1 MDKLSRVQDTPM
13 GFNIRVW
20 KLLDKA
26 LEYAFMK
33 LTYMK
38 QNLSSFGVVSKE

>member
-13 GFNIRVW
+13 GFNITEYE
-20 KLLDKA
+20 LLDKA
-26 LEYAFMK
+26 LECAFMK

-38 QNLSSFGVVSKE
+38 QNLSSFGVASKE